1 MNEKKQMS
9 CILTSSEKTTVYEG
23 LRSISVPASSGLMQ
37 ILPGHAESF
46 VMIVGGTVVLK
57 NVDDRIE
64 TFLVGE
70 SECHIR
76 DNKVVIVT

>member
-1 MNEKKQMS
+1 MSEKKQMS
-9 CILTSSEKTTVYEG
+9 CILTSPEKTTVYEG

-37 ILPGHAESF
+37 ILCGHAESF
-46 VMIVGGTVVLK
+46 VMIIGGVVTLK

-64 TFLVGE
+64 TFLIGE

-76 DNKVVIVT
+76 DNKIVIVT